1 MYAAEIRR
9 VAASASILQASRC
22 RGLPLKKSP
31 NAVSL
36 TAADGEDAAELG
48 SCCYVSNNQYAFQ
61 CRRLALTAVRMIGR
75 KASSGNRLVCQ
86 VSSAWPLQKDQA
98 RTCVCVCVCVC
109 ANSLTRCTA
118 VPSHVFRGNCQCFPC
133 LVWSSEID
141 KDSDGEAS
149 SSRMLENP
157 MNKTHLHTFYSL

>member
-1 MYAAEIRR
+1 VYAAEIRR

-48 SCCYVSNNQYAFQ
+48 SCYYVSKNQFAFQ
-61 CRRLALTAVRMIGR
+61 CRRFGLTAVRMIGR
-75 KASSGNRLVCQ
+75 KRLPEIGAFVKFLPPGPC
-86 VSSAWPLQKDQA
+86 KKI
-98 RTCVCVCVCVC
+98 RHGRVCVCVCVC

-141 KDSDGEAS
+141 EDSDGEAS

-157 MNKTHLHTFYSL
+157 MNKTRLHTFYSL